1 MIMEREEFINT
12 ILKSVDGIT
21 KVTLSDAI
29 YLRIEKEINC
39 NKVPTKT
46 LWLVA
51 ASIVVVLS
59 INLAL
64 LSEKSNSNESE
75 LANFENSINKSNQLY
90 K

>member
-1 MIMEREEFINT
+1 MEREEFINT

-21 KVTLSDAI
+21 KVTPSDAI
-29 YLRIEKEINC
+29 YLRIEKEINS

-51 ASIVVVLS
+51 ASIVVLLS

-64 LSEKSNSNESE
+64 LSGKSNSNESD

>member
-1 MIMEREEFINT
+1 MEREEFINT
-12 ILKSVDGIT
+12 ILKSVDGVT
-21 KVTLSDAI
+21 KVSPSDAV
-29 YLRIEKEINC
+29 YLRIEKEINST
-39 NKVPTKT
+39 KVPTQT

-51 ASIVVVLS
+51 ASIVVLLS

-64 LSEKSNSNESE
+64 LSGKSNSNESD